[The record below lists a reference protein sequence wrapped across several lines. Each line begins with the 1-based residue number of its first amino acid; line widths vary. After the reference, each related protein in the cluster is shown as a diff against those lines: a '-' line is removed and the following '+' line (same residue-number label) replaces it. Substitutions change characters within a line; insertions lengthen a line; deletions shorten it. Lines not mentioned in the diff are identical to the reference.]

1 MQATFLT
8 PHVFIS
14 FSLLFYAVP
23 NPNDCIQSVLSMY
36 SDETRENLRTLL
48 EAVENTTAAQVGQG
62 APVSGSR
69 ASSAASAAGTAG
81 TTADATAS
89 SASSVARAT
98 PSHST
103 MAMQPY
109 TPYNASPPGQTYYPS
124 PPDQTVPWQHH
135 QQNPFAYPP
144 PPYPIQQGS
153 SPIAMPH
160 PNNGSFFPPDASGNA
175 SAKKD
180 SSSRPPSQS
189 SRASSRQS
197 STGIDKTDA
206 TRVGDEP
213 TRDEIFYILAKAFKS
228 VSTNEK
234 LGFPCYNSDK
244 DMIGFVRENNHKGF
258 GRFVPITNYSSE
270 FGPMEMAQATRILE
284 GAIANQNPAL
294 HSRETHA
301 SVYSL
306 IDHALVYDYSR
317 KESSRKD

>member
-1 MQATFLT
+1 MNSHFFLL
-8 PHVFIS
+8 I
-14 FSLLFYAVP
+14 YAVP
-23 NPNDCIQSVLSMY
+23 NPNDCIQRVLSLY

-69 ASSAASAAGTAG
+69 ASSSASAAGTAS

-98 PSHST
+98 PSRST

-124 PPDQTVPWQHH
+124 PPDQIPPWQHH
-135 QQNPFAYPP
+135 QQNPFAYQP
-144 PPYPIQQGS
+144 PPYPIQHGS
-153 SPIAMPH
+153 SPVAMSH
-160 PNNGSFFPPDASGNA
+160 PKDGLFYPPGASGNA
-175 SAKKD
+175 SAKKE
-180 SSSRPPSQS
+180 SNSRPPSRL

-197 STGIDKTDA
+197 SAGIAEPLTTSA
-206 TRVGDEP
+206 RNEP
-213 TRDEIFYILAKAFKS
+213 TRDEIYYILAKAFKS

-244 DMIGFVRENNHKGF
+244 EMIGFVRENNQKGF
-258 GRFVPITNYSSE
+258 GQFVPITNYSSE

-294 HSRETHA
+294 HSREMHA

-317 KESSRKD
+317 KESSRKG